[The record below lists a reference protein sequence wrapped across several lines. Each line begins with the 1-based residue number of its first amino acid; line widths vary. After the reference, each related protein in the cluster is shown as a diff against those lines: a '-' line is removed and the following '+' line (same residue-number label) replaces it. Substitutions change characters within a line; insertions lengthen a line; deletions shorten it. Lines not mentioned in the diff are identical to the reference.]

1 MLKMFIYK
9 FVHSVLS
16 DTNTSSPLAHCTS
29 GSGSSF
35 WEWAYS
41 YFFFL
46 PNIIWLLQKRLWSSP
61 ERKSPGLWF
70 ITLRV
75 FCCCFVCLVFINGYH
90 LLKLKN
96 IFCSPPKKFT
106 NLCWVPNLTLCN
118 PIKLKC
124 KATTTKAH
132 FEPQRPIFSSCTSS
146 SRELHYLTNK

>member
-1 MLKMFIYK
+1 MCTLCCQTQIPLLHWHTAHLDLVLASENEPTATFFSPKYNLAPTKEALVFPWKKIPRAVIYNLKGF
-9 FVHSVLS
+9 
-16 DTNTSSPLAHCTS
+16 
-29 GSGSSF
+29 
-35 WEWAYS
+35 
-41 YFFFL
+41 
-46 PNIIWLLQKRLWSSP
+46 
-61 ERKSPGLWF
+61 
-70 ITLRV
+70 
-75 FCCCFVCLVFINGYH
+75 FCCCHCFVCLVFINGYH

-124 KATTTKAH
+124 KSTTTKAH